1 MAPGLGARL
10 RGGARDSSPD
20 SLFDSDGQ
28 TEAALN
34 RLSSTKSPSPAKD
47 IWTTL
52 YGFQGSVPFLVG
64 DAASY
69 LAAVRQLLSIPA
81 AMNTPYTLV
90 HYQSLERSLT
100 EIKDDLATGSSG
112 AAVRHI
118 QEHFASANNNNT
130 NNSPNN
136 SPNKSTGHSATC
148 CVLFVRLQ
156 TETGPAP
163 GQFKPSNAQL
173 GIDVGAI
180 KYLPPGRQHPSTAY
194 FPYPKNVG
202 RHEDSEDG
210 EALFPVREWN
220 ARQYLEHFRTAVDVL
235 LGRPGRRN
243 GFHHA
248 VLRLHKETDPEGCS
262 YAAPTHGILTLRP
275 SDLQDIQPYYLAKEG
290 LPGVGMQHHA
300 LDASQI
306 HLTLPGFY
314 PDLFSEHASI
324 VAANT
329 LRPVS
334 GRLGMP
340 SGIAHIQ
347 NLVRTLLAREAD
359 GVTHILL
366 LSGRGTL
373 GSVVDRIQPTAL
385 IPLSKSVRTLD
396 AFAAH
401 DLCQLLD
408 SHPRSLLLYPQYMDD
423 NHGDSDVIDTR
434 MHAAWDTDADMDH
447 KYTYLPSLDSS
458 VDTFRGQVARLV
470 SQARGAGRDA
480 DRVNLFDAKTHEIT
494 IRAVL
499 LRDITTPDIEFS
511 TFVIG
516 PDSTDD
522 EWFAIRAQIPTR
534 NAEINVWL
542 AGTWDWDRGL
552 AKSNVWGP
560 RYGKIQ
566 RFPPKIIAD
575 SSDSDSDSKTGS
587 GSDSDGALESAANI
601 IGKLIGSLPKSIS
614 PSTHQAASSP
624 NTLKPTPSPTAHQTS
639 STLNTHKT
647 APTAF
652 KPASTQNVFKPTSSP
667 TAHQTATPLNPY
679 KTISPSTA
687 LKPTSPLNPQKTAS
701 PLNTHTTASPPTT
714 PQPAPPLNPQ
724 KTASPLNSRKTV
736 LPPSIRKTT
745 APLIARKP
753 ALLRKRP
760 TTASPFIARKPAILR
775 ETPKTA
781 PPPSVLK
788 TASTANT
795 SETAPQKT
803 TPPPTTADCPFP
815 RCGFIYNPAHGAN
828 LATHVLEAH
837 ASRKCMWCDE
847 PIPESWTDAQRDAHA
862 RTHRDRLLAALGVQS
877 ASLTQGGS
885 SSSNDKAVAV
895 KVPLKQAPRASS
907 SSSATTTTTAAPIDL
922 RGAEEEDQAAG
933 RDTVASRP
941 VFANQRFCDRCG
953 RDRSRFLTEAE
964 RTYHDRHCVPGV
976 YHGARCRFCRRCGD
990 YRWASGEDRRLSGR
1004 AGRGVSGGSCGH
1016 DDEGAARFCARCGLD
1031 VGAMEEDEDDDGGAG
1046 RRAAAHD
1053 EACRGFGAQPGRFC
1067 PHCGVAFW
1075 EGHAQADWL
1084 HNTRHIEACRA
1095 AAAAAITTTITT
1107 TATTTTAAAAATSA
1121 SAAAALRGKKRRPL
1135 QQGEDAA
1142 AAANDDNDDDQ
1153 GRGRKRRRLSRDD
1166 DLRAAQASNH
1176 EGEEES
1182 SSEPEWELAMGPR
1195 RSRDTVAAPTPKPE
1209 EKKEEEEKQQQQPK
1223 PPARRSRAPS
1233 GVKTRTQPPRAAA
1246 ARSSAASM
1254 APAGRPTR
1262 TRKR

>member
-1 MAPGLGARL
+1 MPISWPLRANRRSQNRGEPMDIDDEDTPMTGVHQTTRRNAPQGVGTASLAPGLGARL

-20 SLFDSDGQ
+20 SLFDSDGE

-180 KYLPPGRQHPSTAY
+180 KYLPPGRQYPSTAY

-447 KYTYLPSLDSS
+447 KCTYLPSLDSS
-458 VDTFRGQVARLV
+458 VDIFRGQVARLV

-480 DRVNLFDAKTHEIT
+480 DRVNLFDATTHEIT

-575 SSDSDSDSKTGS
+575 SSDSDSDSGILAEYS
-587 GSDSDGALESAANI
+587 QANLISNSPSDVIHAEYSQDGSDRFQASINAERFQADLISNRASDGNTAESLQDDFPFNRFKANI
-601 IGKLIGSLPKSIS
+601 TTES
-614 PSTHQAASSP
+614 PEDGITAEYSHDGFATNRSS
-624 NTLKPTPSPTAHQTS
+624 
-639 STLNTHKT
+639 
-647 APTAF
+647 
-652 KPASTQNVFKPTSSP
+652 ASTTTESSEDGV
-667 TAHQTATPLNPY
+667 AT
-679 KTISPSTA
+679 KFT
-687 LKPTSPLNPQKTAS
+687 
-701 PLNTHTTASPPTT
+701 
-714 PQPAPPLNPQ
+714 
-724 KTASPLNSRKTV
+724 
-736 LPPSIRKTT
+736 
-745 APLIARKP
+745 
-753 ALLRKRP
+753 
-760 TTASPFIARKPAILR
+760 
-775 ETPKTA
+775 
-781 PPPSVLK
+781 VLK

-907 SSSATTTTTAAPIDL
+907 SSSATTTTTTTAAPIDL

-1031 VGAMEEDEDDDGGAG
+1031 VGAMEDDEDDEDDDGGAG

-1095 AAAAAITTTITT
+1095 AAAAAAITTTITT
-1107 TATTTTAAAAATSA
+1107 ATTTTAAAAAATSA

-1135 QQGEDAA
+1135 QQGDTAA
-1142 AAANDDNDDDQ
+1142 AADDDDNDDGQ
-1153 GRGRKRRRLSRDD
+1153 GRGRGRKRRRLSRDD
-1166 DLRAAQASNH
+1166 DLRAAQASDH

-1209 EKKEEEEKQQQQPK
+1209 EKEEEEEKQQQQPK
-1223 PPARRSRAPS
+1223 PRARRSRAPS

-1246 ARSSAASM
+1246 ARSRAASM